1 MSYSFFG
8 IVAVSIKKWR
18 DINLL
23 LIAGIARNFYRKILR
38 RLIKSNIFKESM
50 RKSSL
55 ADIIFWLSIG
65 TLFLW
70 ALAKS
75 LGLINTPVWIE
86 LLPLFSLSFAAGAF
100 WSKFEYTL
108 KRMERFEKRLS
119 AIEIIVELKK

>member
-1 MSYSFFG
+1 
-8 IVAVSIKKWR
+8 
-18 DINLL
+18 
-23 LIAGIARNFYRKILR
+23 
-38 RLIKSNIFKESM
+38 M

-100 WSKFEYTL
+100 WSKFEHTL
-108 KRMERFEKRLS
+108 KKMDGLEKEVGINFREIEKRLS
-119 AIEIIVELKK
+119 AVEIKLNFKK